1 MMPFDIEMDNDF
13 VELPNHFIELQP
25 GEPLKVDTI
34 TLNTDA
40 GKISINVVDIAKN
53 IARLEEKIDM
63 LQMQLTY
70 IANKLDEATN
80 K

>member
-13 VELPNHFIELQP
+13 VELQP
-25 GEPLKVDTI
+25 DQQLKVDTI
-34 TLNTDA
+34 TLNTDS
-40 GKISINVVDIAKN
+40 GNIVINVVDIAKN

-70 IANKLDEATN
+70 IANKLDETTN
-80 K
+80 R

>member
-13 VELPNHFIELQP
+13 VELQP
-25 GEPLKVDTI
+25 DQQLKVDTI
-34 TLNTDA
+34 TLNTDS
-40 GKISINVVDIAKN
+40 GEVVINVVDIAKN

>member
-13 VELPNHFIELQP
+13 VELQSDQQ
-25 GEPLKVDTI
+25 LKVDTI
-34 TLNTDA
+34 TLNTDS
-40 GKISINVVDIAKN
+40 GNIVINVVDIAKN

-80 K
+80 R

>member
-13 VELPNHFIELQP
+13 VELQP
-25 GEPLKVDTI
+25 DQHLKVDTI
-34 TLNTDA
+34 TLNTDS
-40 GKISINVVDIAKN
+40 GNIVINVVDIAKN

>member
-13 VELPNHFIELQP
+13 VELQP
-25 GEPLKVDTI
+25 DQQLKVDTI
-34 TLNTDA
+34 TLNTDS
-40 GKISINVVDIAKN
+40 GEIVINVVDIAKN

>member
-1 MMPFDIEMDNDF
+1 MPFDMEMNNDF
-13 VELPNHFIELQP
+13 VELQP
-25 GEPLKVDTI
+25 DQQLKVDTI
-34 TLNTDA
+34 TLNTDS
-40 GKISINVVDIAKN
+40 GNIVINVVDIAKN

-80 K
+80 R

>member
-13 VELPNHFIELQP
+13 VELQP
-25 GEPLKVDTI
+25 DQQLKVDTI
-34 TLNTDA
+34 TLNTDS
-40 GKISINVVDIAKN
+40 GEVVINVVDIAKN

-80 K
+80 R

>member
-1 MMPFDIEMDNDF
+1 MPFDIEMDNDF
-13 VELPNHFIELQP
+13 VELQP
-25 GEPLKVDTI
+25 DQQLKVDTI
-34 TLNTDA
+34 TLNTER
-40 GKISINVVDIAKN
+40 GEIVINVVDMAKN

>member
-13 VELPNHFIELQP
+13 VELQP
-25 GEPLKVDTI
+25 DQQLKVDTI
-34 TLNTDA
+34 TLNTDS
-40 GKISINVVDIAKN
+40 GNIVINVVDIAKN

-70 IANKLDEATN
+70 IANKLDETTN

>member
-13 VELPNHFIELQP
+13 VELQSDQ
-25 GEPLKVDTI
+25 PLKVDTI

-40 GKISINVVDIAKN
+40 GEIVINVVDIAKN
-53 IARLEEKIDM
+53 MARLEEKIDM

>member
-13 VELPNHFIELQP
+13 VELQP
-25 GEPLKVDTI
+25 DQQLKVDTI
-34 TLNTDA
+34 TLNTDS
-40 GKISINVVDIAKN
+40 GNIVINVVDIAKN

>member
-1 MMPFDIEMDNDF
+1 MPFDMEMNNDF
-13 VELPNHFIELQP
+13 VELQP
-25 GEPLKVDTI
+25 DQQLKVDTI
-34 TLNTDA
+34 TLNTDS
-40 GKISINVVDIAKN
+40 GNIVINVVDIAKN

-70 IANKLDEATN
+70 IANKLDETTN

>member
-13 VELPNHFIELQP
+13 VELQP
-25 GEPLKVDTI
+25 GETLKVDTI

-80 K
+80 R

>member
-1 MMPFDIEMDNDF
+1 MPFDIEMDNDF
-13 VELPNHFIELQP
+13 VELQP
-25 GEPLKVDTI
+25 DQQLKVDTI
-34 TLNTDA
+34 TLNTDS
-40 GKISINVVDIAKN
+40 GNIVINVVDIAKN

-80 K
+80 R

>member
-1 MMPFDIEMDNDF
+1 MPFDIEMDNDF
-13 VELPNHFIELQP
+13 VELQTN
-25 GEPLKVDTI
+25 EPLKVDTI
-34 TLNTDA
+34 TLNTER
-40 GKISINVVDIAKN
+40 GEVIINVVDIAKN
-53 IARLEEKIDM
+53 MARLEEKIDM

>member
-1 MMPFDIEMDNDF
+1 MPFDMEMNNDF
-13 VELPNHFIELQP
+13 VELQP
-25 GEPLKVDTI
+25 AQQLKVDTI
-34 TLNTDA
+34 TLNTDS
-40 GKISINVVDIAKN
+40 GNIVINVVDIAKN

-80 K
+80 R

>member
-13 VELPNHFIELQP
+13 VELQP
-25 GEPLKVDTI
+25 DQQLKVDTI
-34 TLNTDA
+34 TLNTDS
-40 GKISINVVDIAKN
+40 GNIVINVVDIAKN

-80 K
+80 R

>member
-1 MMPFDIEMDNDF
+1 MPFDIEMDNDF
-13 VELPNHFIELQP
+13 VELQP
-25 GEPLKVDTI
+25 DQQLKVDTI
-34 TLNTDA
+34 TLNTDS
-40 GKISINVVDIAKN
+40 GEIVINVVDIAKN

>member
-1 MMPFDIEMDNDF
+1 MMPFDIEMDNDI
-13 VELPNHFIELQP
+13 VEIPSDDSFLQTD
-25 GEPLKVDTI
+25 EPLKVDTL
-34 TLNTDA
+34 TLNTD
-40 GKISINVVDIAKN
+40 GGEVIINVVDIAKN

-80 K
+80 R

>member
-13 VELPNHFIELQP
+13 VELQP
-25 GEPLKVDTI
+25 DQQLKVDTI
-34 TLNTDA
+34 TLNTDS
-40 GKISINVVDIAKN
+40 GEIVINVVDIAKN

-80 K
+80 R

>member
-13 VELPNHFIELQP
+13 VELQP
-25 GEPLKVDTI
+25 GETLKVDTI

-40 GKISINVVDIAKN
+40 GKISINVVDIAK
-53 IARLEEKIDM
+53 AMHRLEEKIDM

-80 K
+80 R

>member
-13 VELPNHFIELQP
+13 VELQP
-25 GEPLKVDTI
+25 GETLKVDTI

-70 IANKLDEATN
+70 IANKLDEATTR
-80 K
+80 

>member
-1 MMPFDIEMDNDF
+1 MPFDIEMDNDF
-13 VELPNHFIELQP
+13 VELQP
-25 GEPLKVDTI
+25 DQPLKVDTI
-34 TLNTDA
+34 TLNTER
-40 GKISINVVDIAKN
+40 GEIVINVVDIAKN
-53 IARLEEKIDM
+53 MARLEEKIDM